1 MQTLNSMNNSIQYQS
16 SKQLELFPFMLDQE
30 SIDNYVQYQ
39 KDLKEWKDLYQKYVD
54 AANANLRVIGYCKVL
69 KDHKDFNELDL
80 RRRTEKANEALQ
92 TCTKNLAG
100 ITDQMNRLQEAIRIY
115 NEAIIVYSNYEE
127 TSKNIF

>member
-1 MQTLNSMNNSIQYQS
+1 MRS
-16 SKQLELFPFMLDQE
+16 SKVNQTANQLELFPFMLDQE

-39 KDLKEWKDLYQKYVD
+39 KDLSEWKDVYQKYVD

-69 KDHKDFNELDL
+69 KDHKDFNELEL

-100 ITDQMNRLQEAIRIY
+100 ITDQMNRLQDAIRIY
-115 NEAIIVYSNYEE
+115 NEAILAYSNYEE
-127 TSKNIF
+127 SSQNKF

>member
-1 MQTLNSMNNSIQYQS
+1 MRS
-16 SKQLELFPFMLDQE
+16 SKVNQTANQLELFPFMLDQE

-39 KDLKEWKDLYQKYVD
+39 KDLSEWKDVYQKYVD

-100 ITDQMNRLQEAIRIY
+100 ITDQMNRLQDAIRIY
-115 NEAIIVYSNYEE
+115 NEAILAYSNYEE
-127 TSKNIF
+127 SSKNKF

>member
-1 MQTLNSMNNSIQYQS
+1 MSS
-16 SKQLELFPFMLDQE
+16 SKVNQTANQLELFPFMLDQE

-39 KDLKEWKDLYQKYVD
+39 KDLKEWKDVYQKYVD

-100 ITDQMNRLQEAIRIY
+100 ITDQMNKLQDAIRIY
-115 NEAIIVYSNYEE
+115 NEAIIAYSNYAE
-127 TSKNIF
+127 SSQNKF

>member
-1 MQTLNSMNNSIQYQS
+1 MSS
-16 SKQLELFPFMLDQE
+16 SKVNQTANQLELFPFMLDQE
-30 SIDNYVQYQ
+30 SIDNYMQYQ
-39 KDLKEWKDLYQKYVD
+39 KDLSEWKDVYQKYVD

>member
-1 MQTLNSMNNSIQYQS
+1 MSS
-16 SKQLELFPFMLDQE
+16 SKVNQTANQLELFPFMLDQE

-39 KDLKEWKDLYQKYVD
+39 KDLNEWKDVYQKYVD

-100 ITDQMNRLQEAIRIY
+100 ITDQMNRLRDAIRIY
-115 NEAIIVYSNYEE
+115 NEAILAYSDYEE
-127 TSKNIF
+127 TSQNKF

>member
-1 MQTLNSMNNSIQYQS
+1 MAKQS
-16 SKQLELFPFMLDQE
+16 ELFPFMLDQE

-39 KDLKEWKDLYQKYVD
+39 KDLNEWKDVYQKYVD

-100 ITDQMNRLQEAIRIY
+100 IKDQMNRLQDAIRIY
-115 NEAIIVYSNYEE
+115 NEAILVYSNYEA
-127 TSKNIF
+127 TSQNKF

>member
-1 MQTLNSMNNSIQYQS
+1 MSS
-16 SKQLELFPFMLDQE
+16 SKVNQTANQLELFPFMLDQE

-39 KDLKEWKDLYQKYVD
+39 KDLSEWKDVYQKYVD

-100 ITDQMNRLQEAIRIY
+100 ITDQMNRLQEAIGIY
-115 NEAIIVYSNYEE
+115 NEVIISHPMYIES
-127 TSKNIF
+127 SQKKI

>member
-1 MQTLNSMNNSIQYQS
+1 MRS
-16 SKQLELFPFMLDQE
+16 SKVNQTANQLELFPFMLDQE

-39 KDLKEWKDLYQKYVD
+39 KDLSEWKDVYQKYVD

-100 ITDQMNRLQEAIRIY
+100 ITDQMNRLQEAIGIY
-115 NEAIIVYSNYEE
+115 NEVIISHPMYIES
-127 TSKNIF
+127 TQKKI

>member
-1 MQTLNSMNNSIQYQS
+1 MRS
-16 SKQLELFPFMLDQE
+16 SKVNQTANQLELFPFMLDQE

-39 KDLKEWKDLYQKYVD
+39 KDLSDWKDIYQKYVD

-69 KDHKDFNELDL
+69 KDHKNFNELDL
-80 RRRTEKANEALQ
+80 RRRTENANESLQ

-115 NEAIIVYSNYEE
+115 NEAILAYSNYEE
-127 TSKNIF
+127 SSQNKF

>member
-1 MQTLNSMNNSIQYQS
+1 MNYCRVDKS
-16 SKQLELFPFMLDQE
+16 SKQQELFPFILDQE

-39 KDLKEWKDLYQKYVD
+39 KDLKEWKDVYQKYVD
-54 AANANLRVIGYCKVL
+54 AANANLRIIGYCKVL
-69 KDHKDFNELDL
+69 KDSENFNELDL

-115 NEAIIVYSNYEE
+115 NEVIISHPMYIES
-127 TSKNIF
+127 TQKRI

>member
-1 MQTLNSMNNSIQYQS
+1 MRS
-16 SKQLELFPFMLDQE
+16 SKVNQTANQLELFPFMLDQE

-39 KDLKEWKDLYQKYVD
+39 KDLSDWKDIYQKYVD

-100 ITDQMNRLQEAIRIY
+100 IKDQMNRLQDAIRIY
-115 NEAIIVYSNYEE
+115 NEAILVYSNYEA
-127 TSKNIF
+127 TSQNKF

>member
-1 MQTLNSMNNSIQYQS
+1 MRS
-16 SKQLELFPFMLDQE
+16 SKVNQTANQLELFPFMLDQE

-39 KDLKEWKDLYQKYVD
+39 KDLSEWKDVYQKYVD

-100 ITDQMNRLQEAIRIY
+100 ITDQMNRLQDAIRIY
-115 NEAIIVYSNYEE
+115 NEAILVYSNYEE
-127 TSKNIF
+127 SSQNKF

>member
-1 MQTLNSMNNSIQYQS
+1 MSS
-16 SKQLELFPFMLDQE
+16 SKVNQTANQLELFPFMLDQE

-39 KDLKEWKDLYQKYVD
+39 KDLSEWKDVYQKYVD

-69 KDHKDFNELDL
+69 KGHKDFNELDL

-100 ITDQMNRLQEAIRIY
+100 ITDQMNRLQEAIGIY
-115 NEAIIVYSNYEE
+115 NEVIISHPMYIES
-127 TSKNIF
+127 SQKKI

>member
-1 MQTLNSMNNSIQYQS
+1 MRS
-16 SKQLELFPFMLDQE
+16 SKVNQTANQLELFPFMLDQE

-39 KDLKEWKDLYQKYVD
+39 KDLSDWKDIYQKYID

-80 RRRTEKANEALQ
+80 RRRAEKANEALQ

-100 ITDQMNRLQEAIRIY
+100 ITDQMNRLQDAIRIY
-115 NEAIIVYSNYEE
+115 NEAIIAYSNYAE
-127 TSKNIF
+127 SSQNKF

>member
-1 MQTLNSMNNSIQYQS
+1 MRS
-16 SKQLELFPFMLDQE
+16 SKVNQTANQPELFPFMLDQE

-39 KDLKEWKDLYQKYVD
+39 KDLNEWKNVYQKYVD

-80 RRRTEKANEALQ
+80 RRRTEKANEALK

-100 ITDQMNRLQEAIRIY
+100 IKDQMNRLQDAIRIY
-115 NEAIIVYSNYEE
+115 NEAILAYSDYEE
-127 TSKNIF
+127 TSQNKF

>member
-39 KDLKEWKDLYQKYVD
+39 KDLKEWKDVYQKYVD

>member
-1 MQTLNSMNNSIQYQS
+1 MRS
-16 SKQLELFPFMLDQE
+16 SKVNQTANQLELFPFMLDQE

-39 KDLKEWKDLYQKYVD
+39 KDLSEWKDVYQKYVD

-100 ITDQMNRLQEAIRIY
+100 ITDQMNRLQEAIGIY
-115 NEAIIVYSNYEE
+115 NEAIISYPMYIESNQD
-127 TSKNIF
+127 KI

>member
-1 MQTLNSMNNSIQYQS
+1 MRS
-16 SKQLELFPFMLDQE
+16 SKVNQTANQLELFPFMLDQE

-39 KDLKEWKDLYQKYVD
+39 KDLSEWKDVYQKYVD

-100 ITDQMNRLQEAIRIY
+100 ITDQMNRLQEAIGIY
-115 NEAIIVYSNYEE
+115 NEAIISYPMYIES
-127 TSKNIF
+127 TQKTI

>member
-1 MQTLNSMNNSIQYQS
+1 MRS
-16 SKQLELFPFMLDQE
+16 SKVNQTANQLELFPFLLDQE

-39 KDLKEWKDLYQKYVD
+39 KDLSDWKDIYQKYVD

-69 KDHKDFNELDL
+69 KDHKNFNELDL
-80 RRRTEKANEALQ
+80 RRRTENANEALQ

-115 NEAIIVYSNYEE
+115 NEAILAYSNYEE
-127 TSKNIF
+127 SSQNKF

>member
-1 MQTLNSMNNSIQYQS
+1 MEGNTKNHNVN
-16 SKQLELFPFMLDQE
+16 QLELFSFILDQE

-39 KDLKEWKDLYQKYVD
+39 KDLSEWKDVYQKYVD

-100 ITDQMNRLQEAIRIY
+100 ITDQMNRLQDAIRIY
-115 NEAIIVYSNYEE
+115 NEAILAYSNYEE
-127 TSKNIF
+127 SSQNKF

>member
-1 MQTLNSMNNSIQYQS
+1 MSS
-16 SKQLELFPFMLDQE
+16 SKVNQTANQLELFPFMLDQE

-39 KDLKEWKDLYQKYVD
+39 KDLSEWKDVYQKYVD

-115 NEAIIVYSNYEE
+115 NEVIISHPMYIES
-127 TSKNIF
+127 TQKKI

>member
-1 MQTLNSMNNSIQYQS
+1 MSS
-16 SKQLELFPFMLDQE
+16 SKANQTANQLELFPFMLDQE

-39 KDLKEWKDLYQKYVD
+39 KDLSEWKDVYQKYVD

-69 KDHKDFNELDL
+69 KGHKDFNELDL

-115 NEAIIVYSNYEE
+115 NEVIISHRMYIES
-127 TSKNIF
+127 TQKKI

>member
-1 MQTLNSMNNSIQYQS
+1 MSS
-16 SKQLELFPFMLDQE
+16 SKVNQTANQLELFPFMLDQE
-30 SIDNYVQYQ
+30 SIDNYMQYQ
-39 KDLKEWKDLYQKYVD
+39 KDLSEWKDVYQKYVD

-100 ITDQMNRLQEAIRIY
+100 ITDQMNRLQDAIRIY
-115 NEAIIVYSNYEE
+115 NEAILVYSNYEE
-127 TSKNIF
+127 SSQNKF

>member
-1 MQTLNSMNNSIQYQS
+1 MRS
-16 SKQLELFPFMLDQE
+16 SKVNQTANQLELFPFMLDQE

-39 KDLKEWKDLYQKYVD
+39 KDLSDWKDVYQKYVD

-100 ITDQMNRLQEAIRIY
+100 ITDQMNRLQDAIRIY
-115 NEAIIVYSNYEE
+115 NEAILVYSNYEE
-127 TSKNIF
+127 SSQNKF